1 MPNEDDA
8 RLKHIVDAAK
18 EIEQFLMNKTEAQF
32 RGDRLLLLGIQKLIE
47 IIGEAANQLSD
58 SLKQQYPHIGW
69 RSAVSTRNRP
79 FRRDRHWYR
88 GQR

>member
-18 EIEQFLMNKTEAQF
+18 EIEQFLTNKTEAQF

-47 IIGEAANQLSD
+47 IIGEAANQ
-58 SLKQQYPHIGW
+58 HACGMRCH
-69 RSAVSTRNRP
+69 RSALLIRSPALT
-79 FRRDRHWYR
+79 DTLRHEAPSH
-88 GQR
+88 